1 MFMCFAYMLYIYIYI
16 HTHPARLQYVL
27 PPFDHEEYVS
37 MKGNVVLYTA
47 AISAC
52 ARAVQWQHAV
62 HQFSQMKNSN
72 ICGNMITYSALTD
85 AELIEIGC

>member
-1 MFMCFAYMLYIYIYI
+1 MKHIYVIYV
-16 HTHPARLQYVL
+16 HVYVVCL
-27 PPFDHEEYVS
+27 HVHEEDVS
-37 MKGNVVLYTA
+37 MKGNVILYTA

-85 AELIEIGC
+85 AECR